1 MRTRKES
8 TARKQAETPRVEP
21 DPDLLTEED
30 DLLTEEDLEQ
40 IVGGIDRETTP
51 AQDVAW
57 RQGNTRTS

>member
-8 TARKQAETPRVEP
+8 TGRQQVETPRVEP
-21 DPDLLTEED
+21 DP

-40 IVGGIDRETTP
+40 IVGGIDRDATP
-51 AQDVAW
+51 AQDAAW

>member
-8 TARKQAETPRVEP
+8 TGRQQVEPPRVEP
-21 DPDLLTEED
+21 DP

-40 IVGGIDRETTP
+40 IVGGIDRDATP